1 MNYWAEF
8 IKSFFNFNEIKE
20 ETNKDINLKN
30 ETLIR
35 VNTHT
40 PIKNFEV
47 SKHVKELKKLLINLK
62 KNKISVCLISFPLSS
77 SYRKYIKNNKNFIDA
92 YKFYNELSKKYVIK
106 YFDYKSLL
114 ADNYFSDPDHLN
126 IKGSIEFTKVV
137 LNDCFK
143 EK

>member
-1 MNYWAEF
+1 MLFSDTA
-8 IKSFFNFNEIKE
+8 KFF
-20 ETNKDINLKN
+20 
-30 ETLIR
+30 
-35 VNTHT
+35 
-40 PIKNFEV
+40 
-47 SKHVKELKKLLINLK
+47 
-62 KNKISVCLISFPLSS
+62 SVAPF
-77 SYRKYIKNNKNFIDA
+77 YFIDA